1 MTTFQYNITLS
12 QCCGEPPIFV
22 LSPLRLSGV
31 KKGTFSTPES
41 TPEYISIVDKI
52 CTYLYVFQSK
62 LSQLFKTNFVVYF
75 LTYIDYHLTHR
86 FEPLLEDK
94 YIKLSYLHIQ

>member
-1 MTTFQYNITLS
+1 MSGQW
-12 QCCGEPPIFV
+12 CGEPPNFV
-22 LSPLRLSGV
+22 PSTLRLSRV
-31 KKGTFSTPES
+31 QKSTYS

-75 LTYIDYHLTHR
+75 LTYIDYPLTTALSTLYIC
-86 FEPLLEDK
+86 PL
-94 YIKLSYLHIQ
+94 S